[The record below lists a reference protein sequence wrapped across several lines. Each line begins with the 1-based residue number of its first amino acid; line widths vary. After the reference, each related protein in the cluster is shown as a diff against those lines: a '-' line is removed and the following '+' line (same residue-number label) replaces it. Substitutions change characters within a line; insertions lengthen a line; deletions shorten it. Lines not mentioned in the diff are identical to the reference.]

1 MENTKVCCES
11 TCLPLSPG
19 EGGRAQGILPSE
31 GGKASPPHGSQAASS
46 WSRSLQLLELLGVLG
61 EPPAQQLAAEGRAP
75 EAKGCMAGTLT
86 CVLLCWRRNAARQT
100 QGYLPRKTSCRA
112 QAFSS
117 GSPVPFGQYQSAFCR
132 TALAPP
138 GSTARSRLCPQ
149 TRPFLC
155 FVRLSASETDAAT
168 ATAFV
173 YCSPRA
179 ALSWLPLHPD
189 SSEHPS
195 ERKGGTPP
203 AACWHSPHGPGG
215 CTRRARLC
223 RAAAGRGLVAWPGT
237 EGLDHSSSSEAAT
250 NATVLLLSQ

>member
-1 MENTKVCCES
+1 MS
-11 TCLPLSPG
+11 HLHS
-19 EGGRAQGILPSE
+19 
-31 GGKASPPHGSQAASS
+31 SQ
-46 WSRSLQLLELLGVLG
+46 LQK
-61 EPPAQQLAAEGRAP
+61 GRAP
-75 EAKGCMAGTLT
+75 GAKGCMAGTVT

-100 QGYLPRKTSCRA
+100 QGCSPRRTSCRA

-132 TALAPP
+132 TASAPP

-179 ALSWLPLHPD
+179 TLSWLPLHPD

-195 ERKGGTPP
+195 ERKGKEKEGLLQL
-203 AACWHSPHGPGG
+203 AACWHSPEGPGG
-215 CTRRARLC
+215 APGGQGSAGWPQAGGWWPSRAVC
-223 RAAAGRGLVAWPGT
+223 PPGT
-237 EGLDHSSSSEAAT
+237 EPQHKRWSCH
-250 NATVLLLSQ
+250 